1 MKKTSLLL
9 AILLTFIMLSAVN
22 YRVDIEIHSMEIEL
36 NPYVNVI
43 DEDGKNT
50 IVVDEFSIDGG
61 MGLKGIEIKKT
72 STEMDFD
79 VQKFSIKLPHN
90 IIEQCR
96 INLRNPFSLN
106 SNNAEIGMNMPPVI
120 VKIYKKE
127 TLVSYLV
134 LTPHEEYT
142 EVRTTLVNVSPQMF
156 RFPKAPGPLWEVCSI
171 VPKYNKIDLLNR
183 FYPWTQIISGR
194 IWNPMT
200 GKPVSQA
207 VVSADGIEKTLSDS
221 LGYYW
226 FKYEM
231 GDNVSAIQAKY
242 LEHTSELSK
251 FYLESSDKYF
261 EYPRIVN
268 IELGYVIPPPPPP
281 APEIQTFS
289 EAYQL
294 TFEFD
299 SALLSTG
306 KENTSILK
314 KLMKQLE
321 KLVIVS
327 DVKIVGHTDSI
338 GATDYNYDLSYRRA
352 ESVLTYLKEK
362 CKAPFTPEILGF
374 GEAQPIDDN
383 ETKEGREMNRRVEI
397 SFQHTGEKE

>member
-1 MKKTSLLL
+1 
-9 AILLTFIMLSAVN
+9 
-22 YRVDIEIHSMEIEL
+22 
-36 NPYVNVI
+36 
-43 DEDGKNT
+43 
-50 IVVDEFSIDGG
+50 
-61 MGLKGIEIKKT
+61 
-72 STEMDFD
+72 
-79 VQKFSIKLPHN
+79 
-90 IIEQCR
+90 
-96 INLRNPFSLN
+96 
-106 SNNAEIGMNMPPVI
+106 
-120 VKIYKKE
+120 
-127 TLVSYLV
+127 
-134 LTPHEEYT
+134 
-142 EVRTTLVNVSPQMF
+142 
-156 RFPKAPGPLWEVCSI
+156 
-171 VPKYNKIDLLNR
+171 
-183 FYPWTQIISGR
+183 
-194 IWNPMT
+194 
-200 GKPVSQA
+200 
-207 VVSADGIEKTLSDS
+207 
-221 LGYYW
+221 
-226 FKYEM
+226 
-231 GDNVSAIQAKY
+231 
-242 LEHTSELSK
+242 
-251 FYLESSDKYF
+251 
-261 EYPRIVN
+261 VN